1 MVAATMSISKRG
13 KDLRGIEL
21 RVMGLRGIELR
32 GMGLRGIELRV
43 MGLRGIGLR
52 GMQHL
57 NFSDV
62 TVSFFPHTFSIIN
75 ISATFVFAF
84 FFGLLEKRGNI
95 LPRSSYFCGAH

>member
-32 GMGLRGIELRV
+32 V
-43 MGLRGIGLR
+43 MGLMGIGLR

-75 ISATFVFAF
+75 ISATFVFAY
-84 FFGLLEKRGNI
+84 FFGVLEKRGNI
-95 LPRSSYFCGAH
+95 VPRSSYFCGAH